1 MRILKIV
8 ALCAALGGCGA
19 LQQQAVAARPS
30 EQFVGQKVDSL
41 AARFGPPARSKR
53 MDDGQASYLWNLT
66 DAADSA
72 GDHGVQTGPG
82 GLYGDGRTPGYIS
95 FDPRSCKLSVVASPE
110 GIITQF
116 IAEDLSGTGAPATS
130 FGISPRSI
138 CAERLGT
145 RPQT

>member
-1 MRILKIV
+1 MRILRIV

-19 LQQQAVAARPS
+19 LQKEVVAARPS
-30 EQFVGQKVDSL
+30 EQFVGQKVDTL

-53 MDDGQASYLWNLT
+53 MEDGQASYLWQLT

-72 GDHGVQTGPG
+72 GDHGTYTGPG

-95 FDPRSCKLSVVASPE
+95 FDPRSCKVSVMASPE

-116 IAEDLSGTGAPATS
+116 TAEDLNGTGAPDKS
-130 FGISPRSI
+130 IGVSRSI

-145 RPQT
+145 KSRT

>member
-1 MRILKIV
+1 MRILRIV

-19 LQQQAVAARPS
+19 LQKEVVAARPS
-30 EQFVGQKVDSL
+30 EQFVGQKVDTL
-41 AARFGPPARSKR
+41 AARLGPPARSKR
-53 MDDGQASYLWNLT
+53 MEDGQASYLWQLN

-72 GDHGVQTGPG
+72 GDHGIHTGSG

-95 FDPRSCKLSVVASPE
+95 FDPRSCKVSVVASPE

-116 IAEDLSGTGAPATS
+116 IAEDLNGTGSPATTIGMS
-130 FGISPRSI
+130 RSI

-145 RPQT
+145 KPQT